1 MSDDDLDSI
10 SREQSP
16 CSDSPRPALLDIDN
30 PLDMCT
36 SVSTST
42 IRNPSST
49 KPHMK
54 VCKAPSL
61 TILMCLNFFYIINNT
76 LNL

>member
-1 MSDDDLDSI
+1 MIFFSFIGTTLSDDDLDSI
-10 SREQSP
+10 SREESP

-42 IRNPSST
+42 SRSTSST

-54 VCKAPSL
+54 VGL
-61 TILMCLNFFYIINNT
+61 FFVFFFD
-76 LNL
+76 